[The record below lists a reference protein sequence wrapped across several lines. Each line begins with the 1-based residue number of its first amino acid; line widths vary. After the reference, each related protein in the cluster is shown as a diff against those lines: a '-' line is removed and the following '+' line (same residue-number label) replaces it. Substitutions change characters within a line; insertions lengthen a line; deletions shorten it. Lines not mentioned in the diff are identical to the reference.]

1 MIIRQEYLD
10 RIQPFI
16 GKPVIKAVTG
26 LRRVGKSVFI
36 RQIINQLKQNGIAEK
51 NIVYVDIE
59 SLEFDFIRT
68 YQDLNRYLQDKTA
81 GVEGKIYVF
90 IDEIQDI
97 SEWERTIAS
106 WSGQPDRYDV
116 TITGSNSTMF
126 SGQLSTKLTGRYIEF
141 PIYPL
146 SLREFRDFFPE
157 FSDNEKLFDN
167 YLRYGGLPGLRILD
181 ELRDETVLPFL
192 RSIHDT
198 IVLKDIVARR
208 NIRNT
213 SLLADICRFIY
224 DNISKP
230 LTASSISAYLK
241 NQKISVTVP
250 SVINYLT
257 GLVDSQL
264 FYKAYRF
271 DLKGKRQ
278 LEINNKYYAADLGLR
293 HSQIGYR
300 SSDIS
305 YLMENLVY
313 LELLR
318 CFDQVYTGE
327 MGKWEVDFV
336 ALKNAKPHY
345 FQVTMNLAEPAVIE
359 RETRSLLAIQDNFP
373 KTIITYDKIHGDGI
387 AGIEVVNLI
396 DFLLEAY

>member
-81 GVEGKIYVF
+81 GVAGKIYVF

-318 CFDQVYTGE
+318 CYDQVYTGE

>member
-68 YQDLNRYLQDKTA
+68 YQDLNRYLLEKTA
-81 GVEGKIYVF
+81 DVAGKIYVF

-318 CFDQVYTGE
+318 CYDQVYTGE

-387 AGIEVVNLI
+387 AGIEVVNLM

>member
-81 GVEGKIYVF
+81 GVAGKIYVF

-213 SLLADICRFIY
+213 SLLADICRFRE
-224 DNISKP
+224 P
-230 LTASSISAYLK
+230 LSI
-241 NQKISVTVP
+241 V
-250 SVINYLT
+250 
-257 GLVDSQL
+257 
-264 FYKAYRF
+264 F
-271 DLKGKRQ
+271 
-278 LEINNKYYAADLGLR
+278 
-293 HSQIGYR
+293 
-300 SSDIS
+300 
-305 YLMENLVY
+305 
-313 LELLR
+313 
-318 CFDQVYTGE
+318 
-327 MGKWEVDFV
+327 
-336 ALKNAKPHY
+336 
-345 FQVTMNLAEPAVIE
+345 
-359 RETRSLLAIQDNFP
+359 
-373 KTIITYDKIHGDGI
+373 
-387 AGIEVVNLI
+387 
-396 DFLLEAY
+396 

>member
-81 GVEGKIYVF
+81 GVAGKIYVF

-198 IVLKDIVARR
+198 IVLKDIVAHR

>member
-81 GVEGKIYVF
+81 GVAGKIYVF

-318 CFDQVYTGE
+318 CYDQVYTGE

-387 AGIEVVNLI
+387 AGIEVVNLM

>member
-68 YQDLNRYLQDKTA
+68 YQDLNRYVLEQTA
-81 GVEGKIYVF
+81 GIEGKIYVF

-97 SEWERTIAS
+97 SEWERTVAS

-213 SLLADICRFIY
+213 SLLADICRFTY

-318 CFDQVYTGE
+318 CYDQVYTGE

-387 AGIEVVNLI
+387 AGIEVVNLM

>member
-51 NIVYVDIE
+51 NIDYVDIE

-81 GVEGKIYVF
+81 GVAGKIYVF

>member
-81 GVEGKIYVF
+81 GVAGKIYVF

>member
-81 GVEGKIYVF
+81 GVAGKIYVF

-278 LEINNKYYAADLGLR
+278 LEINNKYYEADIGLR

>member
-81 GVEGKIYVF
+81 GVAGKIYVF

-146 SLREFRDFFPE
+146 SLREFRDFFLE

>member
-68 YQDLNRYLQDKTA
+68 YQDLNRYVLEQTA
-81 GVEGKIYVF
+81 GIEGKIYVF

-97 SEWERTIAS
+97 SEWERTVAS

>member
-68 YQDLNRYLQDKTA
+68 YQDLNRYLLEKTA
-81 GVEGKIYVF
+81 DVAGKIYVF

>member
-81 GVEGKIYVF
+81 GVAGKIYVF

-146 SLREFRDFFPE
+146 L
-157 FSDNEKLFDN
+157 
-167 YLRYGGLPGLRILD
+167 
-181 ELRDETVLPFL
+181 
-192 RSIHDT
+192 
-198 IVLKDIVARR
+198 
-208 NIRNT
+208 
-213 SLLADICRFIY
+213 C
-224 DNISKP
+224 
-230 LTASSISAYLK
+230 
-241 NQKISVTVP
+241 
-250 SVINYLT
+250 YLT
-257 GLVDSQL
+257 N
-264 FYKAYRF
+264 R
-271 DLKGKRQ
+271 
-278 LEINNKYYAADLGLR
+278 
-293 HSQIGYR
+293 
-300 SSDIS
+300 
-305 YLMENLVY
+305 EN
-313 LELLR
+313 
-318 CFDQVYTGE
+318 
-327 MGKWEVDFV
+327 
-336 ALKNAKPHY
+336 
-345 FQVTMNLAEPAVIE
+345 
-359 RETRSLLAIQDNFP
+359 
-373 KTIITYDKIHGDGI
+373 
-387 AGIEVVNLI
+387 
-396 DFLLEAY
+396 

>member
-81 GVEGKIYVF
+81 GVAGKIYVF

-106 WSGQPDRYDV
+106 WSGQPDHYDV

-146 SLREFRDFFPE
+146 SLREFRDFFPK